1 MAVGTNDRRRPFA
14 CEELSAMTLEASS
27 MFGKVSHIG
36 KRIIAF
42 ANFFPI
48 FGGKLVTR
56 IAREFLLLDMRA
68 M

>member
-1 MAVGTNDRRRPFA
+1 MTVGANDRRRPFA
-14 CEELSAMTLEASS
+14 CEELSAMTLEAGR

-36 KRIIAF
+36 KSIIAF

-48 FGGKLVTR
+48 FGRKLMTR
-56 IAREFLLLDMRA
+56 IARELLLLDVRA